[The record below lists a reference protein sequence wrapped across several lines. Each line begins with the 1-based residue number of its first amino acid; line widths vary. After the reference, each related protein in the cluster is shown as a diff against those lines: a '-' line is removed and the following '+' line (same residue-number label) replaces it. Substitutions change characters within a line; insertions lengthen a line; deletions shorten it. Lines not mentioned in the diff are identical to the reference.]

1 MPRLRRPALSPL
13 DSPRLFPIGIGIIL
27 LCLLIAAA
35 TLVNR
40 SAQAYMSQ
48 QVQETPRII
57 AVDKLNQITRNSEHP
72 EYPELFRQPLAL
84 EGVADYIGPRHP
96 WRRLHPYYA
105 FRTLLGKET
114 PRPPLRLLMDTDD
127 PGRKI
132 ECRISPRQP
141 LQEYRLKAL
150 TEMPQPT
157 AIQGLLRGQNEHK
170 IVLSP
175 CFIAFS
181 F

>member
-13 DSPRLFPIGIGIIL
+13 GSPRLFPIGIGIIL

-40 SAQAYMSQ
+40 GAQNHLMQKSQ
-48 QVQETPRII
+48 APPRVI
-57 AVDKLNQITRNSEHP
+57 APAELNRITRNSEHP
-72 EYPELFRQPLAL
+72 EYPELFHQPLAL
-84 EGVADYIGPRHP
+84 EGIADYIRPRHP
-96 WRRLHPYYA
+96 WRQLHPYYA
-105 FRTLLGKET
+105 FRTLLGQEAG
-114 PRPPLRLLMDTDD
+114 RPPLQLMMNTDD
-127 PGRKI
+127 PRRKI

-141 LQEYRLKAL
+141 RQEYRLKAL
-150 TEMPQPT
+150 TEMPEPA
-157 AIQGLLRGQNEHK
+157 AIQGLLHGQNEHK